1 MDNNAPN
8 KPATN
13 AHKVRMKHTY
23 FAISFGGGSVI
34 AVLPICLENI
44 LEKICEKKVDSSQK
58 ERLKRRRKDSRG
70 GAEFVRK
77 VKIRLYARKA
87 FTIPRKEPLLM
98 YSPHNFIQYESLG
111 VHNDPRCLFTL
122 RMCTLLYPSSSSGKV
137 AGVVWYKIINSV
149 NKMVLDKD
157 AKCAHIDALATNARS
172 I

>member
-58 ERLKRRRKDSRG
+58 ERLKRRRK
-70 GAEFVRK
+70 EE
-77 VKIRLYARKA
+77 
-87 FTIPRKEPLLM
+87 EPNLCG
-98 YSPHNFIQYESLG
+98 SQNP
-111 VHNDPRCLFTL
+111 TL
-122 RMCTLLYPSSSSGKV
+122 RAESVHDPSKR
-137 AGVVWYKIINSV
+137 APPD
-149 NKMVLDKD
+149 VL
-157 AKCAHIDALATNARS
+157 AA
-172 I
+172 

>member
-8 KPATN
+8 KPATT

-87 FTIPRKEPLLM
+87 FTIPHEEPLLM
-98 YSPHNFIQYESLG
+98 
-111 VHNDPRCLFTL
+111 
-122 RMCTLLYPSSSSGKV
+122 
-137 AGVVWYKIINSV
+137 
-149 NKMVLDKD
+149 
-157 AKCAHIDALATNARS
+157 
-172 I
+172 

>member
-8 KPATN
+8 KPATT

-70 GAEFVRK
+70 G
-77 VKIRLYARKA
+77 
-87 FTIPRKEPLLM
+87 EPNLCG
-98 YSPHNFIQYESLG
+98 SQNP
-111 VHNDPRCLFTL
+111 TL
-122 RMCTLLYPSSSSGKV
+122 RAESVHDPSKR
-137 AGVVWYKIINSV
+137 APPD
-149 NKMVLDKD
+149 VL
-157 AKCAHIDALATNARS
+157 AA
-172 I
+172 